1 MTRIR
6 RIAVA
11 GLGAWATILLTAGAA
26 GAVTWRQANTG
37 TAEPITAIEY
47 RSPEQLWFTTG
58 AGNIFARQPNG
69 AFAVQGAFPGRQFF
83 DIAFRPSGDI
93 GLAGADSGQLFRFA
107 GGAWAP
113 VSLANAS
120 VGQDCPDTPA
130 PPYSRVTPT
139 GNVVAVAWSSDTVA
153 WAATATRG
161 QVLKSVDAGATWTD
175 VSRQPDGTCRISAP
189 VSDIAPIPG
198 SEGDVYFVTTASGLW
213 RTIDGLASPAA
224 FKLGMMDGCTD
235 GPIVRLAVDPLSANR
250 VSAAGDCLLTWAF
263 SGDAGASKHYID
275 AVSTGAPHDIA
286 AGPGVFLVVGDNGSI
301 RQTFDGTTINKVTPR
316 GALGNVQWLS
326 ADFAGRD
333 RAAVGG
339 ASGVLILSDEA
350 GPGPGISGGSRSA
363 RRSGGRIRVR
373 ISGRLT
379 VPAGIPRT
387 AVCRGRVLLT
397 IKRGKR
403 TIAARNATVRRSC
416 RFSKTARLSARAV
429 GSARTLRV
437 TVRYGGNAQLGVRTK
452 TFSVRVRR

>member
-1 MTRIR
+1 MM
-6 RIAVA
+6 AS
-11 GLGAWATILLTAGAA
+11 AA

-47 RSPEQLWFTTG
+47 RSPQQLWFTTG

-83 DIAFRPSGDI
+83 DVAFRPSGDI

-120 VGQDCPDTPA
+120 IDQDCPDTPA

-139 GNVVAVAWSSDTVA
+139 ANIVAVAWSSDNVA

-161 QVLKSVDAGATWTD
+161 QVLKSADAGATWTD
-175 VSRQPDGTCRISAP
+175 VSRQADGTCRISAP

-224 FKLGMMDGCTD
+224 FKLGMMDGCTN

-275 AVSTGAPHDIA
+275 AAGSGAPHDIA

-301 RQTFDGTTINKVTPR
+301 RQTFDGTAFNTVTPR
-316 GALGNVQWLS
+316 GRLGNVQWLS

-350 GPGPGISGGSRSA
+350 GPGPGISGSSGSA

-373 ISGRLT
+373 IRGRLT
-379 VPAGIPRT
+379 VPAGIPRS

-416 RFSKTARLSARAV
+416 RFSKTATLRASAV
-429 GSARTLRV
+429 GRARTLRV